1 MVKDRQI
8 GAVILAAGASTRLG
22 RPKQTL
28 QLAGETLLDR
38 AVRVALEAG
47 LSQIVVVLG
56 AFAEEIRGTCRL
68 TGCKLVVNYAW
79 EDGIAASIRVGI
91 SELKAVRGAIMM
103 TCDMPFVTAA
113 HLTELTTREKVTASR
128 YAGGAGVPA
137 FFPVAS
143 FPDLVQLHGPAG
155 AKALLSSAKTID
167 LHEGEFDID
176 SQEDLDRMRALGFDL
191 H

>member
-1 MVKDRQI
+1 MVKDMQI

-28 QLAGETLLDR
+28 QLDGETLLDR
-38 AVRVALEAG
+38 AVRVSMEAG
-47 LSQIVVVLG
+47 LSEIVVVLG
-56 AFAEEIRGTCRL
+56 AFAEEIRGTCKL
-68 TGCKLVVNYAW
+68 KGCRPVVNHAW
-79 EDGIAASIRVGI
+79 KDGIAASIRLGI

-113 HLTELTTREKVTASR
+113 HLIEFATREKVTASR
-128 YAGGAGVPA
+128 YAGGPGVPA

-143 FPDLVQLHGPAG
+143 FPDLVKLHWSAG
-155 AKALLSSAKTID
+155 AKALLSSAETID